1 MKNLAIKA
9 VIQKLEYADIQV
21 GEYTENEKLCG
32 YELNTYTDAGVNQIL
47 FIDFRDSEMNPKDAK
62 HFIELFN
69 ERVNDIDIDEEI
81 KNLINDKRY
90 MQEIGL
96 TVGVQDLKDWK
107 ANLQNIFTETNKKT
121 AQQRQYEQ
129 VKDKLQTLLQ
139 QMQDELK
146 LMPTKGNSKN
156 DCQKIN
162 ILHHLNGLDSC
173 VNGIELED
181 FTPNEYSEDFKLSY
195 S

>member
-1 MKNLAIKA
+1 MKNINQVIKRLNECNIT
-9 VIQKLEYADIQV
+9 VDTYK
-21 GEYTENEKLCG
+21 ENNKICG
-32 YELNTYTDAGVNQIL
+32 YELNTYTDTGVNQIL
-47 FIDFRDSEMNPKDAK
+47 FIDFRDSEMNPKNAK
-62 HFIELFN
+62 HFIKLFN
-69 ERVNDIDIDEEI
+69 ENVNDIDIDEEI

-96 TVGVQDLKDWK
+96 TVGLQDLKDWK
-107 ANLQNIFTETNKKT
+107 ANLQNIFTETNKKKS
-121 AQQRQYEQ
+121 QQRQYEQ

-162 ILHHLNGLDSC
+162 ILHHLNELDSC
-173 VNGIELED
+173 VNGIKLED
-181 FTPNEYSEDFKLSY
+181 FTPNEYSGDFKLSY

>member
-1 MKNLAIKA
+1 MKNVNQ
-9 VIQKLEYADIQV
+9 VIEKLNEHGITV
-21 GEYTENEKLCG
+21 YTYKENNKLCG

-47 FIDFRDSEMNPKDAK
+47 FIDFRDSEMNPKNAS

-69 ERVNDIDIDEEI
+69 KRVSDIDIDEEI
-81 KNLINDKRY
+81 KNIINDKRY

-96 TVGVQDLKDWK
+96 TVGLQDLKDWK

-121 AQQRQYEQ
+121 AQQRQFEQ

-139 QMQDELK
+139 QMEEVLE

-162 ILHHLNGLDSC
+162 ILHHLNQLDHC
-173 VNGIELED
+173 VNGIDLED
-181 FTPNEYSEDFKLSY
+181 FTPNEYSENFKLSY

>member
-1 MKNLAIKA
+1 MKNVNQ
-9 VIQKLEYADIQV
+9 VIERLNECGITVDI
-21 GEYTENEKLCG
+21 YKENNKLCG

-139 QMQDELK
+139 QMQDELEH
-146 LMPTKGNSKN
+146 MPTKGNSKN

-162 ILHHLNGLDSC
+162 ILHHLNVLDSC

>member
-1 MKNLAIKA
+1 MKNINQVIKR
-9 VIQKLEYADIQV
+9 L
-21 GEYTENEKLCG
+21 NECNITVETYKEKNKICG

-62 HFIELFN
+62 HFIKLFN
-69 ERVNDIDIDEEI
+69 ENVNNIDIDEEME
-81 KNLINDKRY
+81 NLINDKRY

-96 TVGVQDLKDWK
+96 TVGLQDLKDWK
-107 ANLQNIFTETNKKT
+107 TNLQNIFTETNKKT

-129 VKDKLQTLLQ
+129 VKDKLQTLIQ

-156 DCQKIN
+156 NCQKIN
-162 ILHHLNGLDSC
+162 ILYHLNELDSC
-173 VNGIELED
+173 VNCIELED
-181 FTPNEYSEDFKLSY
+181 FTPNEHSGDFKLSY

>member
-1 MKNLAIKA
+1 MKNVNQ
-9 VIQKLEYADIQV
+9 VIEKLNECGITVNTYK
-21 GEYTENEKLCG
+21 ENNKLCG

-47 FIDFRDSEMNPKDAK
+47 FIDFRDSEMNPKNAS

-96 TVGVQDLKDWK
+96 TVGLQDLKDWK

-121 AQQRQYEQ
+121 AQQRQFEQ

-162 ILHHLNGLDSC
+162 ILHHLNELDSC

-181 FTPNEYSEDFKLSY
+181 FTPNEYSENFKLSY

>member
-1 MKNLAIKA
+1 MKNINQVIKRLNQCNIT
-9 VIQKLEYADIQV
+9 VETYK
-21 GEYTENEKLCG
+21 ENNKICG

-47 FIDFRDSEMNPKDAK
+47 FIDFRDSEMNPKNAK
-62 HFIELFN
+62 HFIKLFN
-69 ERVNDIDIDEEI
+69 ENVNDIDIDEEM

-96 TVGVQDLKDWK
+96 TVGLQDLKDWK
-107 ANLQNIFTETNKKT
+107 TNLQNIFTETNKKT

-129 VKDKLQTLLQ
+129 VKDKLQTLIQ
-139 QMQDELK
+139 QMQDELD
-146 LMPTKGNSKN
+146 LMPTKGSSKN

-162 ILHHLNGLDSC
+162 ILYHLNELDSC
-173 VNGIELED
+173 VNGIKLED
-181 FTPNEYSEDFKLSY
+181 FTPNEYSGDFKLSY